1 MSKFGK
7 GDKVININTK
17 EKGFVIEVYPMRRGR
32 QLYKVKYDDRENDE
46 NSIYLMPDVD
56 LTDPFERIRQNI
68 YGHYTEYLKGNTSF
82 KIQSSN
88 NSTIS
93 SLKASRTLFR
103 AYQFK
108 PLLKYLNSDSKRLL
122 IADEVGLGKTIE
134 AGHIMLELKARGEFH
149 NALVI
154 CPMSLRAKWTTELN
168 EKFGLEFMDIDKKVL
183 IIAERFSLSDW
194 ILISDDLTPQFIRR
208 VVYSSHQFSVVFKDG
223 PLSELREALSAVNRH
238 TRYLSQR
245 ALETIITQQ
254 QQEEEIPSILTQT
267 ETEIVKAIALG
278 KTTKEIAAERF
289 SSIHTVTTH
298 RKNIFRKLGI
308 NTAHEAVKYALR
320 AGLIDPSEFYI

>member
-1 MSKFGK
+1 
-7 GDKVININTK
+7 
-17 EKGFVIEVYPMRRGR
+17 MRNYIIADNQELTRFALESLL
-32 QLYKVKYDDRENDE
+32 QNDE
-46 NSIYLMPDVD
+46 GATVYRAFDRAGLVA
-56 LTDPFERIRQNI
+56 L
-68 YGHYTEYLKGNTSF
+68 LKEHESAVV
-82 KIQSSN
+82 
-88 NSTIS
+88 
-93 SLKASRTLFR
+93 LLDYTLFD
-103 AYQFK
+103 F
-108 PLLKYLNSDSKRLL
+108 
-122 IADEVGLGKTIE
+122 ADEDQL
-134 AGHIMLELKARGEFH
+134 
-149 NALVI
+149 
-154 CPMSLRAKWTTELN
+154 
-168 EKFGLEFMDIDKKVL
+168 L

-223 PLSELREALSAVNRH
+223 PLSEIREAISAVNRH

-254 QQEEEIPSILTQT
+254 QEEEAPSILTTT
-267 ETEIVKAIALG
+267 EMEIVKAIAQG